1 MGILDADA
9 YPLYWP
15 EQWPRTPP
23 GARESTTRYKITFS
37 DARDRVVRELKLL
50 GATEI
55 VLSTN
60 IPLRR
65 DGLPR
70 MDVAEPSDSG
80 VALYWVERGK
90 YLAGTGRHEQIPR
103 VIACDHWRKVRDN
116 MRAIGL
122 AIEALRALKRS
133 GATQVADKAFTG
145 FAALPAQAGAS
156 SWRKVLGFNGGPVS
170 RADIEDAFKRAVR
183 SAHPDLGGSHERM
196 VELNAAYVAART
208 EVLG

>member
-1 MGILDADA
+1 MPRRIITMGTLDADA

-15 EQWPRTPP
+15 ELWPRTPP
-23 GARESTTRYKITFS
+23 HERQSTARYKVSFAE
-37 DARDRVVRELKLL
+37 ARDRVVHSCKLL
-50 GATEI
+50 GAIEI

-70 MDVAEPSDSG
+70 MDISEPTDAG
-80 VALYWVERGK
+80 VALYWVERKAGK
-90 YLAGTGRHEQIPR
+90 PTPR

-122 AIEALRALKRS
+122 AVEALRALKRS
-133 GATQVADKAFTG
+133 GATQIADKAFTG
-145 FAALPAQAGAS
+145 FNALPANAGANS
-156 SWRKVLGFNGGPVS
+156 TPWRDVFGPCTTREALEHAYREAS
-170 RADIEDAFKRAVR
+170 R

-196 VELNAAYVAART
+196 IAVNAAYAIARL
-208 EVLG
+208 ELGV